1 MYTYALPFVDK
12 RIPEDF
18 IIIIIMITIIRRFSL
33 AVCIKRESK
42 WRLEKARE
50 FLVFISTYF
59 SFCTRFI
66 ICCSADFYKPL
77 ILIIVVSWF
86 QMQRKKA
93 ESEMKR

>member
-1 MYTYALPFVDK
+1 MYTYIYALPFVDK

-18 IIIIIMITIIRRFSL
+18 IIIIMITIIRRFSL

-42 WRLEKARE
+42 WRLEKTRE

-59 SFCTRFI
+59 TFCTRFI

-77 ILIIVVSWF
+77 ILIIVVF